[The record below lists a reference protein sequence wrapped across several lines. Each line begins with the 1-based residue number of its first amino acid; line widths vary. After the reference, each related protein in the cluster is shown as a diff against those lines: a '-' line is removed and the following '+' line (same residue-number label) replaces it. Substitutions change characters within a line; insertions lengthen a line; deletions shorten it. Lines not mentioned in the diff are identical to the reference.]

1 MQSKARCEIQR
12 PPKYKAATS
21 EGDRTHTTAQC
32 KNVFELTSLGC
43 ASLPYST
50 RHDNARRLY
59 TTEPLSLSQ
68 GACRAEPASTDGGS
82 NGNRAPPAEQL
93 ASHTGYSYPTGKRQP
108 TPTGEA
114 EQPRTV
120 SGTAMQDFSIFFVV
134 AWATGQLSPTG
145 EAEQPRTAGGTA
157 QQAGNWHSCRRCC
170 TKWSKP
176 CLHEHQR
183 SAVVLGRGRL
193 PKQ

>member
-120 SGTAMQDFSIFFVV
+120 SGTAMQDFSIFLCCLGNRT
-134 AWATGQLSPTG
+134 ALPNGGSRATAHRRRYCPTG
-145 EAEQPRTAGGTA
+145 WKLA
-157 QQAGNWHSCRRCC
+157 Q
-170 TKWSKP
+170 
-176 CLHEHQR
+176 L
-183 SAVVLGRGRL
+183 
-193 PKQ
+193 